1 MTVPEL
7 SEEKE
12 WEDSKRKEEIKKTES
27 MAHRESDAARTLQ
40 RTYRGYK
47 SRRELHGFSL
57 DPSTRWTEVEAA
69 LSPTH
74 LNFFSKADMMA
85 PHPHRLSKKPVI
97 APSRLLAHAVRA
109 EAFPQRMTFLVS
121 HQRLAKTG

>member
-1 MTVPEL
+1 MTAPEV
-7 SEEKE
+7 SEQKE

-69 LSPTH
+69 LAP
-74 LNFFSKADMMA
+74 LNLIFPKLIDNS
-85 PHPHRLSKKPVI
+85 HRLSKKRVI
-97 APSRLLAHAVRA
+97 EPSRLLGLVPA
-109 EAFPQRMTFLVS
+109 EAFRQRMTFLVP
-121 HQRLAKTG
+121 HQRLAKIG